1 VSIQRYETSD
11 GTRWRVRWRDAA
23 GKMHSRTLMSRSD
36 AKALDADIKARK
48 LRSEVLP
55 PPRSYRLSQA
65 WDDWLASKRG
75 RLAASTLASYEALWD
90 AHIKG
95 TEFAETPVGA
105 LASDP
110 KLIDD
115 QINSLR
121 AKDPKN
127 RRLPPDQQAELGSAS
142 KRRLLMVLSGVFK
155 ECVRW
160 RKVSINPIREMD
172 KPSAKP
178 KREPRPFPPILVER
192 IRAQLMM
199 DADSEDGLEAEGH
212 AVFVSLLSYAGL
224 RPQEALALT
233 FADIGTNTI
242 TINKAIKVGRD
253 GTGSNL
259 KEITVVGPT
268 KTYRNRSV
276 PLAAP
281 LASDLTKWRE
291 ALGDPPSSHP
301 VIPTANGE
309 TWTIPMYRK
318 WRKEVW
324 KPAVAA
330 LASSD
335 PSLDFLANSRP
346 YDCRGSFVSLHLRAA
361 VPPIEIAADAG
372 HSLDVLYRHYGNV
385 IEELKG
391 EPPISADEQ
400 IEKARTLIE
409 EEAAET
415 VAELTEESLKKPSEM
430 SFEAS
435 AILYGDFP
443 PLYRSHPED

>member
-1 VSIQRYETSD
+1 
-11 GTRWRVRWRDAA
+11 
-23 GKMHSRTLMSRSD
+23 
-36 AKALDADIKARK
+36 
-48 LRSEVLP
+48 
-55 PPRSYRLSQA
+55 
-65 WDDWLASKRG
+65 
-75 RLAASTLASYEALWD
+75 
-90 AHIKG
+90 
-95 TEFAETPVGA
+95 
-105 LASDP
+105 
-110 KLIDD
+110 
-115 QINSLR
+115 
-121 AKDPKN
+121 
-127 RRLPPDQQAELGSAS
+127 
-142 KRRLLMVLSGVFK
+142 MVLSGVFK

-281 LASDLTKWRE
+281 LASDLAEWRE
-291 ALGDPPSSHP
+291 ALGDPPSRNP
-301 VIPTANGE
+301 VIPSANGE
-309 TWTIPMYRK
+309 TWTIPISRK

-385 IEELKG
+385 IEELRG
-391 EPPISADEQ
+391 EPPVSADEQ
-400 IEKARTLIE
+400 IAKARTLIA

-415 VAELTEESLKKPSEM
+415 VAELTEESLKKPAEM
-430 SFEAS
+430 SIQAS
-435 AILYGDFP
+435 ASLYGDFP
-443 PLYRSHPED
+443 RLHRSSPEN

>member
-1 VSIQRYETSD
+1 
-11 GTRWRVRWRDAA
+11 
-23 GKMHSRTLMSRSD
+23 MSKSE
-36 AKALDADIKARK
+36 AQALDTDIKARK

-55 PPRSYRLSQA
+55 PSRSYRLSQA
-65 WDDWLASKRG
+65 WEDWLASKSG
-75 RLAASTLASYEALWD
+75 KLEASTLGSYEALWD

-95 TEFAETPVGA
+95 TDFAATPIGA
-105 LASDP
+105 LVSDP

-115 QINSLR
+115 HINSLR

-127 RRLPPDQQAELGSAS
+127 RQLPPEDQAPLGDAS

-160 RKVSINPIREMD
+160 KKISLNPIREMD

-178 KREPRPFPPILVER
+178 KRRRRPFPPILVER
-192 IRAQLMM
+192 IRRQLI
-199 DADSEDGLEAEGH
+199 DAGSDDELAAKGH
-212 AVFVSLLSYAGL
+212 AVLVSLLSYAGL
-224 RPQEALALT
+224 RPQEALALR
-233 FADIGTNTI
+233 FEDIGSNTI
-242 TINKAIKVGRD
+242 TIDKAIKIARNGAGGRA
-253 GTGSNL
+253 S
-259 KEITVVGPT
+259 EATVVGPT
-268 KTYRNRSV
+268 KTGKDRSV

-281 LASDLTKWRE
+281 LASDLTEWRD
-291 ALGDPPSSHP
+291 ALGDPPAGHP
-301 VIPTANGE
+301 VIPSASGK

-318 WRKEVW
+318 WRTVVW

-330 LASSD
+330 LAASD

-372 HSLDVLYRHYGNV
+372 HSLDVLYRHYGSV

-391 EPPISADEQ
+391 EAPVSADEQ
-400 IEKARTLIE
+400 IAKARALIE

-415 VAELTEESLKKPSEM
+415 VAALTEESLKAPADM
-430 SFEAS
+430 SSQAS

-443 PLYRSHPED
+443 RVHSSPPGD